1 MPSKKVLSIIIIV
14 VALVTSIIITFGKE
28 KSSATIDLA
37 SDLISGQ
44 KVSIPENPN
53 WQDELGQLDG
63 KVQTLQE
70 TEKKP
75 IKKEGETVTDTVSRS
90 LMANYL
96 VLKQND
102 ELDTESAQ
110 KLIDQT
116 LDFTDQS
123 ITNLNLNPKLYI
135 IKDDG
140 IKSITDYGENLGNIL
155 KNNKPTYKESEMD
168 IIQNALQTR
177 NPDKLL
183 ELSLIISHTEKL
195 SRELKNMAVPLKF
208 VKAHTD
214 MVNSLDV
221 ITFGLDETKLVFSDS
236 IRGLAGLQLYGRGV
250 YTFTQALKATLDF
263 INSNKINYK
272 QGTGGYYLFHG
283 I

>member
-1 MPSKKVLSIIIIV
+1 MPSKKVLSVIIIV
-14 VALVTSIIITFGKE
+14 VAFVTSIIITFGRE

-37 SDLISGQ
+37 SNLIAGQ

-75 IKKEGETVTDTVSRS
+75 IKKEGETITDTVSRS

-123 ITNLNLNPKLYI
+123 ITSLDLNPKLYI

-140 IKSITDYGENLGNIL
+140 IKSITTYGENLGNVF
-155 KNNKPTYKESEMD
+155 KNNRPSYEKSEMD
-168 IIQNALQTR
+168 IIQEALQTKD
-177 NPDKLL
+177 PEKLSGL
-183 ELSLIISHTEKL
+183 DPIINHTEKL
-195 SRELKNMAVPLKF
+195 SKELKNMAVPEKF

-221 ITFGLDETKLVFSDS
+221 ITFSLNEAKIVFNDS
-236 IRGLAGLQLYGRGV
+236 IRGLTGLQLYGRGV
-250 YTFTQALKATLDF
+250 YTFSQAFKATLDF
-263 INSNKINYK
+263 INSNKIDYK